1 MTLLMK
7 NLAGILLVMLAPLA
21 VLVLLPADTDP
32 TWLRPV
38 AVSAAAG
45 LAFLVSGLWAFTH
58 GRRLRNL
65 SRVVDHLRAG
75 DLSRPVE
82 IRKGAAW
89 PDEID
94 ALTRSIDRIR
104 IDFVHMLRTVE
115 STAQKANLSSSSL
128 TDLAKRINISA
139 GDISLSM
146 EEIANGAELQTELVD
161 KTSTLIGGMAKSI
174 ERTAL
179 SAEDAARS
187 STEASVVAQSGSQM
201 AGKAVDKMR
210 GLFEGVERYSR
221 RVFEF
226 GEKTKEIGNIV
237 RVITDVAQQTHL
249 LSINATIEAARAGD
263 AGRGFAVVAEEI
275 RQLAEN
281 SSRSAEK
288 ISIIVE
294 EVTVSSAEAIE
305 AVKESENHLSEGRDQ
320 LGFIIDALKNIVAT
334 VTNGSDRVQI
344 ISRLAKEQIAGAEQT
359 VKAFQNISGVAQK
372 NASSTDAV
380 SRAVEAQSDSLLD
393 VTQLADEIVLL
404 AGNMDAEVRKYSL
417 AEIHERQSD
426 ESRD

>member
-1 MTLLMK
+1 L
-7 NLAGILLVMLAPLA
+7 
-21 VLVLLPADTDP
+21 
-32 TWLRPV
+32 
-38 AVSAAAG
+38 
-45 LAFLVSGLWAFTH
+45 
-58 GRRLRNL
+58 
-65 SRVVDHLRAG
+65 VDHLRAG

-210 GLFEGVERYSR
+210 GLFEGVEKYSR

-249 LSINATIEAARAGD
+249 LAINATIEAARAGD

-359 VKAFQNISGVAQK
+359 VKAFQNFSGVAQK

-417 AEIHERQSD
+417 AETHERQIDKPSD
-426 ESRD
+426 